1 MEAFTPEQVQW
12 KSFLGG
18 VGARIQYR
26 WSIQE
31 SVFEAFENYRLTAG
45 VWGGFWS
52 LIITNCEKV
61 ARVSKACTSICMWAR
76 AMHLYYIVCKE
87 VAPKRA
93 LLAEAQGQLDEVM
106 IELNCARAKLKD
118 VLLVEHR
125 ISNIYRKI
133 HSQQKNLV
141 QPICFFC
148 YFLGSKFTPS
158 KKISYIPSVFFVIFW
173 GVNSRSQF

>member
-1 MEAFTPEQVQW
+1 
-12 KSFLGG
+12 
-18 VGARIQYR
+18 
-26 WSIQE
+26 
-31 SVFEAFENYRLTAG
+31 
-45 VWGGFWS
+45 

-76 AMHLYYIVCKE
+76 AMHSYYMVCKE
-87 VAPKRA
+87 VEPKRA

-106 IELNCARAKLKD
+106 IELNGARAKLKE

-133 HSQQKNLV
+133 HSEQKNLV

-148 YFLGSKFTPS
+148 YFLGGKFKITILANHTP
-158 KKISYIPSVFFVIFW
+158 KKEPVSV
-173 GVNSRSQF
+173 